1 MEYIALIKKDSFD
14 CLFKYGRTHLNIG
27 DSICIANHIDEYKND
42 TSLLIEL
49 FKERDDFE
57 MPFEYVLINYV
68 TDEEDS
74 KSTVRIENVLGL
86 YALVCQQFV
95 CSS

>member
-68 TDEEDS
+68 TDED
-74 KSTVRIENVLGL
+74 VNVNEVAIYDVVTKYCDIPILFDKL
-86 YALVCQQFV
+86 
-95 CSS
+95 